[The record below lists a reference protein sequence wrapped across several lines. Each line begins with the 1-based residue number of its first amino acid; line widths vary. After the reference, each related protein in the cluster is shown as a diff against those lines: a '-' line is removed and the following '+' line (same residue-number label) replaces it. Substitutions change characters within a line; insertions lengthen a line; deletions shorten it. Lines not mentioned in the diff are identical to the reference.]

1 MLKGTDYLMLELALY
16 AVVAVY
22 ALYRHRILVREVEA
36 TAAAKKPEPAPE
48 T

>member
-22 ALYRHRILVREVEA
+22 AIYRHRILVREVQA
-36 TAAAKKPEPAPE
+36 TADARKAEQTSE